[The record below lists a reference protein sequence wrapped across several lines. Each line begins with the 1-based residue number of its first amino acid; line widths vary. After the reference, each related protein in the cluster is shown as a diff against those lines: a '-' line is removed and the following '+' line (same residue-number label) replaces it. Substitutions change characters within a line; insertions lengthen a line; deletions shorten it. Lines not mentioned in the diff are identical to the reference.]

1 MWDILLHNSPRTSSA
16 PSGEG
21 LFDLSFFR
29 APEDGGDD
37 KETVET
43 EIFHNSSRA
52 VDTLDGGQALP
63 PYSSAADGRPS
74 SKDED
79 LVGQGIWDR
88 PHSATVDSSGE
99 QYPPLSETLWPGPGL
114 RGDGSLMDLTH
125 DPFFQFQDHQSPYM
139 GIWEIGNL

>member
-16 PSGEG
+16 PPGEG
-21 LFDLSFFR
+21 LFDSSFFQ
-29 APEDGGDD
+29 APEDRSDE

-52 VDTLDGGQALP
+52 VDTSDGGQALP

-74 SKDED
+74 SQDED
-79 LVGQGIWDR
+79 LIGQGIWER
-88 PHSATVDSSGE
+88 SHSAAVDGNGE
-99 QYPPLSETLWPGPGL
+99 QYPLSETMWPGLGL
-114 RGDGSLMDLTH
+114 RGDGSLMNLTH
-125 DPFFQFQDHQSPYM
+125 DPFFQFQDHESPYM